1 MPALQCPECGEK
13 HALDGLGHSAS
24 FRCRGCRRLLKVP
37 ERFRA
42 PTLDGSDREP
52 VAPAAPV
59 APSGAPPHDAT
70 SALPPAPRRAATPS
84 ASSVNAEPPL
94 WMRFVIWVVA
104 LPVGFLLV
112 FGAAKTLGFLTSRQ
126 LVDTFIERG
135 WDRFGALGRLLPFW
149 ALVTAVI
156 VHLSVTGL
164 TRWRESRRAGR
175 EGDAPRHARAE
186 REPARVS

>member
-13 HALDGLGHSAS
+13 QALDGLSHTAS
-24 FRCRGCRRLLKVP
+24 FRCRGCQRLLKVP

-52 VAPAAPV
+52 VAPV
-59 APSGAPPHDAT
+59 SSRGAPPSQGAT
-70 SALPPAPRRAATPS
+70 SALPPASRRGKADPS
-84 ASSVNAEPPL
+84 EPANAEPPL

-135 WDRFGALGRLLPFW
+135 WDRFGALARLLPFW

-164 TRWRESRRAGR
+164 TRWRQSRRAGR
-175 EGDAPRHARAE
+175 EGVAPRHARDE
-186 REPARVS
+186 REPARVP